1 MTTNTITADDTLTL
15 YGRVFNDLADADV
28 SVITFPNNLVEMKT
42 GKNRNTIFSKNTTG
56 ENAELVLR
64 LVRGSSDDQFLQ
76 GQLSTSTSDFAATVL
91 ATGEF
96 VKRLGDG
103 QGNVARDVYTL
114 GGGVIMKNVEGKEN
128 VEGDVAQGVAV
139 YNMKFATVVRSIQ

>member
-15 YGRVFNDLADADV
+15 FGRVFNDMADGDV
-28 SVITFPNNLVEMKT
+28 STITFPNNLVEMKT

-56 ENAELVLR
+56 ENAEMVLR
-64 LVRGSSDDQFLQ
+64 LIRGSSDDQFLQ
-76 GQLSTSTSDFAATVL
+76 GKLSTSVTDFASTVL

-103 QGNVARDVYTL
+103 LGNVARDVYTL
-114 GGGVIMKNVEGKEN
+114 GGGVIMKNVEAKEN
-128 VEGDVAQGVAV
+128 VEGDIVQGVSI